1 MKWLLVLVFS
11 SFLNSVYCQEW
22 NINLENAESKAKSE
36 HKNILLVFSGSDW
49 CAPCIKLDKNIWQ
62 TDIFKQ
68 TAIENWI
75 LVKADFPKSRKNALP
90 KEIEQQNAILAEK
103 YNPEGFFPLVV
114 ILDADG
120 KVLGKT
126 GFENISA
133 EAYTSKLKSLT
144 KSGI

>member
-22 NINLENAESKAKSE
+22 NTNLENAESKAKSE